1 MKKSLIALA
10 ALAAVSAAS
19 AQSTVSLYG
28 RLDAS
33 VAVSSTE
40 TSSVAKLS
48 KTGVNSSNLN
58 TQFWG
63 LKGSE
68 DLGGGLKANF
78 KLESQFAIDTGA
90 ANTNL
95 FDREA
100 YVGVSGGFG
109 EVRLGRNYTAY
120 DNLAAGLNHTSN
132 SNINVTSAVAATG
145 IAHYVNRVN
154 NSIHYS
160 SPTFSGVSGTA
171 SYAFGEDKTAALS
184 ATSNTSV
191 QARYVQG
198 PLMVGA
204 AYQDLTSQTVN
215 LDIKHNLF
223 GASYDLGVVKLTGSY
238 QTAKQNATKDNE
250 YQVGVTVP
258 MGALTLSA
266 GYADSESKTGAATLD
281 GDGFALVAIYSL
293 SKRTALYAGY
303 ESTKVDTSASSQ
315 TKVTNTAFG
324 VRHTF

>member
-1 MKKSLIALA
+1 
-10 ALAAVSAAS
+10 VSAAS

-40 TSSVAKLS
+40 TSPAAKLS
-48 KTGVNSSNLN
+48 QTGVDSSNLN

-78 KLESQFAIDTGA
+78 KLESQFEIDTGE
-90 ANTNL
+90 ANTVL
-95 FDREA
+95 FDRQA

-109 EVRLGRNYTAY
+109 EVRLGRNNTAY
-120 DNLAAGLNHTSN
+120 DNLAGGLNHTLDT
-132 SNINVTSAVAATG
+132 NINVTSAVAATG

-191 QARYVQG
+191 QVRYAQG
-198 PLMVGA
+198 PLMVGV

-238 QTAKQNATKDNE
+238 QTAKRYVTKDNE

-266 GYADSESKTGAATLD
+266 GYADSESKTSGVTLN

-303 ESTKVDTSASSQ
+303 ESTKVDASVSSE
-315 TKVTNTAFG
+315 TKKTNTAFG

>member
-1 MKKSLIALA
+1 
-10 ALAAVSAAS
+10 
-19 AQSTVSLYG
+19 
-28 RLDAS
+28 
-33 VAVSSTE
+33 
-40 TSSVAKLS
+40 LS
-48 KTGVNSSNLN
+48 QTGVNSSNLN

-78 KLESQFAIDTGA
+78 KLESLFAIDTGA
-90 ANTNL
+90 VGTSNTL
-95 FDREA
+95 FEREA

-120 DNLAAGLNHTSN
+120 DNLAGALNHTLN
-132 SNINVTSAVAATG
+132 TNINVTSAVTATG
-145 IAHYVNRVN
+145 LAQYTNRVN
-154 NSIHYS
+154 HSIHYS

-171 SYAFGEDKTAALS
+171 SYAFGEDKTASQS

-191 QARYVQG
+191 QVRYAQG
-198 PLMVGA
+198 PLMVGV

-215 LDIKHNLF
+215 LDLKHNLF

-238 QTAKQNATKDNE
+238 QTAKRYVTKDNE

-266 GYADSESKTGAATLD
+266 GYANSESKTSGVTLN

-303 ESTKVDTSASSQ
+303 ESTKVESTTT
-315 TKVTNTAFG
+315 TKATNTAFG

>member
-1 MKKSLIALA
+1 
-10 ALAAVSAAS
+10 
-19 AQSTVSLYG
+19 
-28 RLDAS
+28 
-33 VAVSSTE
+33 
-40 TSSVAKLS
+40 LS
-48 KTGVNSSNLN
+48 QTGVNSSNLN

-90 ANTNL
+90 ANAVM

-120 DNLAAGLNHTSN
+120 DNLAGALNHNLN
-132 SNINVTSAVAATG
+132 SNINVTSAVTATG
-145 IAHYVNRVN
+145 LAQYTNRVS
-154 NSIHYS
+154 NSVHYS

-184 ATSNTSV
+184 ATNNTSV
-191 QARYVQG
+191 QVRYAQG

-204 AYQDLTSQTVN
+204 AYQNVTSLTVLDL
-215 LDIKHNLF
+215 KHNLV

-238 QTAKQNATKDNE
+238 QTAKQNVTKDNE
-250 YQVGVTVP
+250 YQIGVTVP

-266 GYADSESKTGAATLD
+266 GYADSASKTSGVTLN

-303 ESTKVDTSASSQ
+303 ESTKVDTSVSSE

>member
-10 ALAAVSAAS
+10 ALAVVSAAS
-19 AQSTVSLYG
+19 AQSSVSLYG

-48 KTGVNSSNLN
+48 QTGVNSSNLN

-78 KLESQFAIDTGA
+78 KLESEFAIDTGA
-90 ANTNL
+90 VGTSNTL
-95 FDREA
+95 FERQA

-120 DNLAAGLNHTSN
+120 DNLAGALNHTLDT
-132 SNINVTSAVAATG
+132 NINVTKVVATTG
-145 IAHYVNRVN
+145 LAQYTNRVS
-154 NSIHYS
+154 NSVHYS

-184 ATSNTSV
+184 ATNNTSV
-191 QARYVQG
+191 QVRYAQG

-204 AYQDLTSQTVN
+204 AYQNVTSLTVLDL
-215 LDIKHNLF
+215 KHNLV

-238 QTAKQNATKDNE
+238 QTAKQNVTKDNE

-266 GYADSESKTGAATLD
+266 GYADSASKTSGVTLN

-303 ESTKVDTSASSQ
+303 ESTKVETTTT
-315 TKVTNTAFG
+315 TKATNTAFG